1 MIVVTC
7 SNPPENPPEKNVNRT
22 LVAPRRQRHA
32 PSSVSQRCSC
42 SSTARRRRR
51 ACRALKGLWPVA
63 EGKFTPSLDGE
74 TMKPAETL
82 FFSGTFCFF
91 VWEIYQPTA
100 WFDLQTRGFYR
111 DNNNILSSFFQQ
123 IVRVCVLTIFSKQK
137 ILVGILSATLDSTK
151 LRGALHAIKMH
162 RHMGAGLK
170 QLEATTTRVTWCW
183 NVLSNHKKTCRPASN
198 VPQHLTLGLQYSF
211 QTNPNPFF
219 KEIDPY
225 LAKSQFSIIFH
236 GYIKLHPN

>member
-137 ILVGILSATLDSTK
+137 ILVGSYQQHWIQPNWEGLCTPSRCIDTWARDWSN
-151 LRGALHAIKMH
+151 
-162 RHMGAGLK
+162 LK
-170 QLEATTTRVTWCW
+170 QPPPE
-183 NVLSNHKKTCRPASN
+183 
-198 VPQHLTLGLQYSF
+198 
-211 QTNPNPFF
+211 
-219 KEIDPY
+219 
-225 LAKSQFSIIFH
+225 
-236 GYIKLHPN
+236 